1 MKIAE
6 QKLIE
11 SCAVRGV
18 ELDEVDAGFVL
29 LAQKILTRDPKNED
43 AKKVMEN
50 FAQQLKTGKAPWSFA
65 GFALRAPVSE
75 ETDAEC

>member
-1 MKIAE
+1 MSIAE

-29 LAQKILTRDPKNED
+29 LAQKILAHDPQHHE
-43 AKKVMEN
+43 AKEVLEN
-50 FAQQLKTGKAPWSFA
+50 FATQLKTGKKPWSFS
-65 GFALRAPVSE
+65 GFGLREP
-75 ETDAEC
+75 DATV

>member
-1 MKIAE
+1 VNTPE

-11 SCAVRGV
+11 SCAGRGV

-29 LAQKILTRDPKNED
+29 LAQKILTHDPKNED

-50 FAQQLKTGKAPWSFA
+50 FAQHLKTGKQPQSFA
-65 GFALRAPVSE
+65 GFLLRDP
-75 ETDAEC
+75 DAVV